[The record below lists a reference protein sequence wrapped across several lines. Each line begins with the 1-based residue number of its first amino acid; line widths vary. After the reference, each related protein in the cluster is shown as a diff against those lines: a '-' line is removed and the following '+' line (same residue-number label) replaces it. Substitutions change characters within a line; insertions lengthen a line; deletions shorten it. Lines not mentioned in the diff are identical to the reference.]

1 MLNIESF
8 NDGEV
13 VAIGFD
19 IDDTKNHYG
28 FRCPGCDTVTER
40 CDCESPDEDRQF
52 FPRYCPACAEFDLEK
67 ADATNQNTEA
77 FVNAFMQRRML
88 RILKDK
94 VNESIENPIVAK
106 KVLSHLRSKMI
117 HQAAE
122 KMHKEL
128 AQEVVENV
136 AKKLDEDN
144 EPPLS
149 ERECLLLTIGF
160 NAASNMII
168 QSMDAERSAIGEFV
182 EKLDESFDNM
192 KKRLQ
197 RLEEQE
203 EVRRKTFTEIIA
215 RIQKKVEEQS

>member
-19 IDDTKNHYG
+19 IDDTKNHYA
-28 FRCPGCDTVTER
+28 FRCPGCNTVTER
-40 CDCESPDEDRQF
+40 CDCEASDEERQL
-52 FPRYCPACAEFDLEK
+52 FPRYCPACAEFNLEK
-67 ADATNQNTEA
+67 ADATNQNTEV

-117 HQAAE
+117 HQATE
-122 KMHKEL
+122 KMHQEL

-136 AKKLDEDN
+136 AKKLAEEN
-144 EPPLS
+144 APPIS
-149 ERECLLLTIGF
+149 DREALLLTIGF

-168 QSMDAERSAIGEFV
+168 QSMDAERNAIGEFV
-182 EKLDESFDNM
+182 EKLDESFDRMNQ
-192 KKRLQ
+192 RLQ

-203 EVRRKTFTEIIA
+203 EVRRKTFNDIIA